1 MRARPHLPLLCGLL
15 AAAAGLPIGM
25 LPALSAEPPTIAIS
39 QVYGGGGNSGAPYNA
54 KFVELF
60 NRGAAP
66 ASIAGWSIQY
76 ASATGTAH
84 FASNVVTL
92 PDAVVPAGGYYLIG
106 LATGINGAPL
116 PTPDTTGTINP
127 AATSGKVILAATGSG
142 IACNGGSASCG
153 ADQLALIVDLVGYGS
168 ADFYE
173 GLTAA
178 PALSNTTAAL
188 RRDGGCSDTNDN
200 GADFTAE
207 QPAPRN
213 SASPINPCAS
223 DEPTAGPTD
232 EPTAIPTDEP
242 SPTPTYEPTAPP
254 TDEPTAEPTAP
265 TFTFEGFLPPLAN
278 PPATNSAKAGS
289 SVVLHFSLGGYHG
302 LDVIDGG
309 HPQSARRAC
318 TGDTGDDL
326 EVAGTPGA
334 SGLSYDPETGIY
346 TYAWKT
352 DRAWAGTCRQLV
364 LRLVDSSRHT
374 ADFAF
379 R

>member
-25 LPALSAEPPTIAIS
+25 LPALSAEPPTIVIS

-92 PDAVVPAGGYYLIG
+92 PDAVVPAGGYFLIG

-116 PTPDTTGTINP
+116 PTPDASGTINP
-127 AATSGKVILAATGSG
+127 AATSGKVILAATSSG
-142 IACNGGSASCG
+142 IACNGGSAPCS
-153 ADQLALIVDLVGYGS
+153 AEQLALIVDLVGYGS
-168 ADFYE
+168 ANFYE
-173 GLTAA
+173 GLAAA
-178 PALSNTTAAL
+178 PTLSNTTAAL
-188 RRDGGCSDTNDN
+188 RRDGGCTDTNDN

-213 SASPINPCAS
+213 SAWPINPCAP

-242 SPTPTYEPTAPP
+242 APTPTDEPSTPP

-265 TFTFEGFLPPLAN
+265 TFTFAGFLPPLAN
-278 PPATNSAKAGS
+278 PPGVNSVKAGS
-289 SVVLHFSLGGYHG
+289 SVVLHFSLGGDHG

-318 TGDTGDDL
+318 TGDADDAQ
-326 EVAGTPGA
+326 EVAGTPGS
-334 SGLSYDPETGIY
+334 SGLSYDPKTGIY

-364 LRLVDSSRHT
+364 LRLVDGSRHT